1 MMFICARDIRAG
13 SPPDA
18 SIGRVDSS
26 WLNSHPL
33 VIGENLPEA

>member
-1 MMFICARDIRAG
+1 MFICERDSLAG

-18 SIGRVDSS
+18 SLGRVDSS

-33 VIGENLPEA
+33 VIGESLPEA